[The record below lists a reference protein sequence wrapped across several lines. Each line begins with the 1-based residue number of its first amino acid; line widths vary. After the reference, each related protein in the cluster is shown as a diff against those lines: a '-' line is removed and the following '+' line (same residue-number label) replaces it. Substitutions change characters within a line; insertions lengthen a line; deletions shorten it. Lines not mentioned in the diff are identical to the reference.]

1 MKRIC
6 LSIFLIFTLN
16 QVFAQEKP
24 LDVDYQYVREA
35 KKYYAYQLSKSE
47 TYTADK
53 LASIRFSGNF
63 TFKKIEKILI
73 FAEGAKFNLR
83 FSVSEENT
91 TTDNAEQH
99 FASLIFN
106 TDQLKKTASIC
117 DAKIHFILDDG
128 NTYVLPFN
136 VCLLKL

>member
-6 LSIFLIFTLN
+6 LAIFLIFTLN
-16 QVFAQEKP
+16 RVFAQEKP

-53 LASIRFSGNF
+53 LASIKFSGNF
-63 TFKKIEKILI
+63 AFKEIEKILI
-73 FAEGAKFNLR
+73 FAEGAKFSIR
-83 FSVSEENT
+83 FSVSEENM

-99 FASLIFN
+99 FASLDFN
-106 TDQLKKTASIC
+106 TDQLKKITSIC
-117 DAKIHFILDDG
+117 DAKIHFILDND
-128 NTYVLPFN
+128 NTYILPFN
-136 VCLLKL
+136 PCLLKP